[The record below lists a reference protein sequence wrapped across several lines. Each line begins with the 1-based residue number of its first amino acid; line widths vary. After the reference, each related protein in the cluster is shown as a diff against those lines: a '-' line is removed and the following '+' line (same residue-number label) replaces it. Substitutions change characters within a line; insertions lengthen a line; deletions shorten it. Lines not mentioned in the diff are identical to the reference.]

1 MICFRQM
8 ELHPGQLKRACVEMA
23 KMWRTDK
30 YLRPLEAT
38 MIVADQH
45 TALEITGRGDVL
57 EPADG
62 IIGIGSGS
70 PYAIGMVSQY
80 FSFSRFVK

>member
-1 MICFRQM
+1 MYHDLFFTLTVVLPASDI
-8 ELHPGQLKRACVEMA
+8 P
-23 KMWRTDK
+23 
-30 YLRPLEAT
+30 
-38 MIVADQH
+38 ADQH

-70 PYAIGMVSQY
+70 PYAIGVVSTTDIC
-80 FSFSRFVK
+80 FSISGIVGVGCDLFSHCRFRMSM